1 MEGTIPSSSI
11 AWVGIIFSLIGG
23 FIAILVT
30 ISLVF
35 QRQIKK
41 EIEKIQSSI
50 QGKLN
55 VTDYEKESKIYDE
68 NLRASFKAT
77 YERMGDRLD
86 YTNRKF
92 CGHSHTA
99 DGKIVIGGM

>member
-1 MEGTIPSSSI
+1 VEGTIPSSSV

-35 QRQIKK
+35 LSQLKK
-41 EIEKIQSSI
+41 DFEKLQEALD
-50 QGKLN
+50 GKLD
-55 VTDYEKESKIYDE
+55 TCDYEKEARTYDQ
-68 NLRASFKAT
+68 NIRASFKST

-86 YTNRKF
+86 YTDRKF
-92 CGHSHTA
+92 CGHSHTT
-99 DGKIVIGGM
+99 DGKIIIGGM